1 MKLPQSN
8 GQEEP
13 ALYCNPGRPTVCVC
27 VCVRACVRVY
37 VRVCVCVCCVCVCVC
52 LLCVRACMR
61 AWVRVGAC
69 VCVYV
74 SVECERW
81 SSVFLHRERV
91 PRNPR
96 HVITEHCLGSKLA
109 TVQSPLPSTIQLHSC
124 STCYRRWTPSN
135 TLHPSPY
142 LTPIIQPTPS
152 VEGGPIQWS
161 LCPHSPL
168 LSVHSHYPHPLDR
181 RHFATLP
188 PAIWG
193 SWHVH

>member
-1 MKLPQSN
+1 M
-8 GQEEP
+8 
-13 ALYCNPGRPTVCVC
+13 CVS
-27 VCVRACVRVY
+27 VVRACVH
-37 VRVCVCVCCVCVCVC
+37 
-52 LLCVRACMR
+52 ACMR
-61 AWVRVGAC
+61 VWVRVW
-69 VCVYV
+69 VYV
-74 SVECERW
+74 SVERERW

-96 HVITEHCLGSKLA
+96 HVFTEHCLGSKLA
-109 TVQSPLPSTIQLHSC
+109 TVQSPLPSTIQLHSR

-152 VEGGPIQWS
+152 VEGGPIQRS
-161 LCPHSPL
+161 LCSYSTL
-168 LSVHSHYPHPLDR
+168 LSVHSYYPHPLDR

-188 PAIWG
+188 PSIWG